1 MAGSGTTSAGF
12 SSGCIMGLLFVW
24 MGVARL
30 ELLVV
35 LDVDNLASYSGE
47 DLYLLLAAFWIDP
60 LTRRLTISRSE
71 RDDVPRRSFDETA
84 VYINVSLEAADKLS
98 ANTFD
103 KLVELMTLNSIVSAG
118 SPWSERSCWIRSLSR
133 KLFVVDGLC

>member
-1 MAGSGTTSAGF
+1 M
-12 SSGCIMGLLFVW
+12 
-24 MGVARL
+24 